1 MQHVLSFPPQER
13 YSAGEVVT
21 KRLCCSFL
29 LTIAFIALVLG
40 YLLGRYSPNK
50 QIRSSV
56 GAYKAEVAKRIRYH
70 NDAAEFLENRIFA
83 ERILQYH
90 QELTSQERHDQNG
103 SVNYYQALKLK
114 QHFEDNGFDVTTS
127 PLPVSVILT
136 YYEKNAPN
144 QVSVLDS
151 VAKKAKVTA
160 TSLPMSVS
168 LRDNLQRDSTSVSKI
183 TEAGL
188 VYANYGSTSDFLYLT
203 SMNVS
208 VLNNVV
214 LMRIKYM
221 TTVFDVISR
230 AIKAG
235 ASAVL
240 LFSDPLHTE
249 NDIQFL
255 SPALLG
261 RLHATFSGKINSN
274 ECFPVHVIRASD
286 AEKIINQMISDYP
299 SPSFWRGKLAS
310 NYSIGPGFTDKNLK
324 LQIVTSV
331 VNVKH
336 TFYNVISGI
345 RGREEPDRYVI
356 LGSNREMLMETDADH
371 LGSTA
376 AMMELTRV
384 FGQLRST
391 KGWIPR
397 RSVLFCS
404 WGLQG
409 DGHFNSEIWAQQYAS
424 LLKERAVA
432 YVSMETAVTG
442 DEHLKVQVVPLLEK
456 AVRDASALVPNPNRK
471 EILSGHKTVL
481 DSWIRYSKTKYNTS
495 LQFES
500 VKGEGDYQMFLH
512 EQGIPSL
519 NFGYIGSKVYE
530 DRNFTVHRAVTEL
543 WSLLVWTL
551 SDSSVLPFRVT
562 DYALFLQ
569 RSIDSIR
576 FTHTKTILENNIT
589 LDALQKAINAFLS
602 VAESFDSELKE
613 IDQTNL
619 LKLRIANDK
628 LVHLEKTLVCSSQY
642 ARHKVLWTGASDYT
656 GFGQL
661 HIELEE
667 LTSIGDVTEVIQH
680 ISVLANCLHSASLLL
695 QDSLMAVTS
704 SDSVF
709 INRT

>member
-29 LTIAFIALVLG
+29 LTIAFVALVLG

-50 QIRSSV
+50 QLQNRM
-56 GAYKAEVAKRIRYH
+56 GAYKVEVAKRIKYH
-70 NDAAEFLENRIFA
+70 NDAAEFLEHRILA

-90 QELTSQERHDQNG
+90 QDLMSQELHDKNG

-114 QHFEDNGFDVTTS
+114 EHFEKNGFDVTTP

-136 YYEKNAPN
+136 YYDQHAPN
-144 QVSVLDS
+144 QVSVINS
-151 VAKKAKVTA
+151 VNNAAKVTA
-160 TSLPMSVS
+160 MSLPMSAN
-168 LRDNLQRDSTSVSKI
+168 LRENLQRDSTSVSKI
-183 TEAGL
+183 TEGGL
-188 VYANYGSTSDFLYLT
+188 VYANYGSTADFLHLT
-203 SMNVS
+203 SMS
-208 VLNNVV
+208 IPVLNNVV
-214 LMRIKYM
+214 IIRIKYI
-221 TTVFDVISR
+221 TTVFDAISR
-230 AIKAG
+230 AVKAG
-235 ASAVL
+235 ASAVI

-249 NDIQFL
+249 DDIQFL

-286 AEKIINQMISDYP
+286 AENIINEMASDHP
-299 SPSFWRGKLAS
+299 SPSFWRGKLKS
-310 NYSIGPGFTDKNLK
+310 KYSIGPGFFDKNLK
-324 LQIVTSV
+324 LQIVTNV

-356 LGSNREMLMETDADH
+356 LGSNREMLMETDADR

-391 KGWIPR
+391 KGWVPR

-409 DGHFNSEIWAQQYAS
+409 DGHFNSEIWAQHYAN

-442 DEHLKVQVVPLLEK
+442 NEHLKVQAVPLLEK
-456 AVRDASALVPNPNRK
+456 AVRDASALVPNPNRV
-471 EILSGHKTVL
+471 EILSGHKTIL
-481 DSWIRYSKTKYNTS
+481 DSWTRYSQTKYNTS
-495 LQFES
+495 LQ
-500 VKGEGDYQMFLH
+500 VYL
-512 EQGIPSL
+512 
-519 NFGYIGSKVYE
+519 GYIGSQVYE
-530 DRNFTVHRAVTEL
+530 DKNFTVHRAVTEL
-543 WSLLVWTL
+543 WALLVWTL

-562 DYALFLQ
+562 DYARFLQ
-569 RSIDSIR
+569 KSIDSINS
-576 FTHTKTILENNIT
+576 THQKTLLENNIT
-589 LDALQKAINAFLS
+589 LDALQEAIKEFLS

-642 ARHKVLWTGASDYT
+642 ARHKVLWKGASDYT

-667 LTSIGDVTEVIQH
+667 LTSVGDASQVVQH
-680 ISVLANCLHSASLLL
+680 ISILANCLHSAGLLL
-695 QDSLMAVTS
+695 QDSLRAVTTG
-704 SDSVF
+704 DSVF
-709 INRT
+709 NNRT